1 MCWTLAAAAL
11 LTLLAALVYAFGTV
25 AVRPLDIVEGEI
37 LFEAQRLRNHFPLYV
52 DPALGARDYG
62 AVPSRYHVLYTP
74 LWPFVLAQV
83 PERLA
88 AIGARLT
95 SGVAWFGL
103 LRVTVGEAPAHR
115 RKATLFAA
123 AFAGGTFMLARHCA
137 TASADV
143 VAVVLAGAA
152 VLRSARRGRVDA
164 ISGAFFALGAW
175 TKPNVIGLAAGALLH
190 EMIVG
195 RARSAKPLGAAVL
208 VSGAL
213 ALWTDRLS
221 GGVWLTH
228 LVSST
233 MQPAIFARGF
243 DQIVPRFP
251 FLGAPHLFAAYCG
264 FRARSEPR
272 VRFLL
277 AVLFASLAWTMLAMA
292 KLGSATNYWL
302 EPSFAAVLLMAH
314 APIPR
319 MGATVAPVLRW
330 LAALAALV
338 VLGLNAQACLRA
350 TREARVRRDAIG
362 RVRARCGA
370 APSDLVLA
378 EHPGLEM
385 MLDGRVIETP
395 FQMTHLVRQGRY
407 PIELWRSDVA
417 APEIR
422 CFVTENDLLERPLSE
437 VSVDEDRFG
446 PEMRAALIARFELV
460 ARDDV
465 YWVYRARDAHSP

>member
-1 MCWTLAAAAL
+1 MCWTLVAAAL
-11 LTLLAALVYAFGTV
+11 LALLAALVYAFGTL

-37 LFEAQRLRNHFPLYV
+37 LFEAQRLRNHLPLYV

-74 LWPFVLAQV
+74 LWPFVLALV

-95 SGVAWFGL
+95 TGVAWFGL
-103 LRVTVGEAPAHR
+103 LGVTVGEAPAHR

-143 VAVVLAGAA
+143 VAVVLAAAA
-152 VLRSARRGRVDA
+152 VFRSVRLGRVDA
-164 ISGAFFALGAW
+164 LSGALFALGAW

-195 RARSAKPLGAAVL
+195 RARSVSPLGAALV
-208 VSGAL
+208 VSGVL

-228 LVSST
+228 LASST
-233 MQPAIFARGF
+233 MQPATFARGLE
-243 DQIVPRFP
+243 QIVPRFP
-251 FLGAPHLFAAYCG
+251 FLGAPHLFAAYFG

-277 AVLFASLAWTMLAMA
+277 AVLSASLVWTMIGMA

-319 MGATVAPVLRW
+319 MGGVAPAARW

-338 VLGLNAQACLRA
+338 VLGLNAQACLWA

-370 APSDLVLA
+370 ALSDLVLA

-385 MLDGRVIETP
+385 MLDGRMIETP
-395 FQMTHLVRQGRY
+395 FQMTHLLRQGRY
-407 PIELWRSDVA
+407 PLELWKSDVA
-417 APEIR
+417 APEVR
-422 CFVTENDLLERPLSE
+422 CLVTESDLLERPLSE
-437 VSVDEDRFG
+437 VNVDEDRFG
-446 PEMRAALIARFELV
+446 PEMRAALVARFELV
-460 ARDDV
+460 ARDGG
-465 YWVYRARDAHSP
+465 YWIYRARDARSP